1 MSGGSEEGTQ
11 PTPDQEKPERPQEPR
26 EAPTAAAD
34 GKAGEAADPDGKAGQ
49 AGAQDG
55 KTGKSAADGDR
66 NAAHDAQEQLASL
79 FGNFNANIFNGP
91 VNGSHATFGTSSGPG
106 GEDGG
111 RRART
116 GRLTEQ
122 ETSALCEHFAEP
134 PLFRAAAE
142 ALDRDRVVVLGGTG
156 GLGKRTSA
164 VRLLLAAGA
173 APLEVVSPTLSLEE
187 LSKHD
192 FEADHGYL
200 VEDWQLA
207 PRADHASDFSWRVLR
222 DHVSDAKA
230 HLVITAESGHSGR
243 SVARFAWQAPSA
255 AQVLAVHTAGGDAGS
270 AAGRIVEMAEKVPDT
285 YGVGDIAVLG
295 QRLAEGEN
303 PANILAEL
311 SHDPGRHVREWLAAE
326 ERTDDEIQQVVTLCF
341 AAGQSQR
348 IFEAML
354 SRLGSALRD
363 MHLLPDPEEDK
374 HDKDDADEDGR
385 DRSARRAR
393 GLSAARTR
401 RRPNDL
407 LERKEGRVHFRGKDP
422 NYQYMSHRH
431 ALQELWGEY
440 DMSFWVAVRGWLTEL
455 IGDTAILD
463 VQVSVAVGLT
473 VLAFPALDEVEDS
486 YLHSWAA
493 GEQTWS
499 GQCTAAYVLWL
510 MSREGTL
517 APIAL
522 RIATDWANS
531 GDPVRQWTAAAALSG
546 ELGVVYPAEAAARL
560 WHLVGQWKD
569 VPTKAVI
576 AMAGL
581 FATLA
586 GEAEGQEAHHV
597 LELLRE
603 RLDRASHRNGEDR
616 GEPGQ
621 PPVSWR
627 DDRRNRERALH
638 CIVEVLAARDPR
650 TKQPSITSLLN
661 ARPEHLDLVTGL
673 WATVLR
679 YRPHRK
685 RALVALLDAVRGL
698 EYVSD
703 DPQAAARALGD
714 ALTKALPPDEHEP
727 LNRDFTNILAR
738 SKQPET
744 DTAATVQALLDAL
757 KHLEPTERTAP

>member
-34 GKAGEAADPDGKAGQ
+34 GKAGEAADPDGKASQ

-303 PANILAEL
+303 PAKILAEL